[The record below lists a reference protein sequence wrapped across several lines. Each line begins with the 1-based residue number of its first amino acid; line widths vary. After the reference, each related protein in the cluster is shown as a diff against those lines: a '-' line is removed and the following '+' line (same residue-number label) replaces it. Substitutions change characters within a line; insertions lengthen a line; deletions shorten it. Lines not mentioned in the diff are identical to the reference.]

1 MLTMMTGCATV
12 PEQPAMPTEQVVESG
27 TPARSVNEPPDI
39 AQAADPW
46 AHLLARYTTDDG
58 GFRYQALVDTPEDR
72 ALLAAEVTR
81 IGEASLDG
89 LSRDARLS
97 FLINAYNALTLAAV
111 VELWPVASVLSENG
125 FFDRHTHRVAG
136 QQMTLNE
143 LENDHIRPMGE
154 PRIHFAVNC
163 ASAGCPPLA
172 RAPYEALRLESMLQS
187 QTRAFVRGTTE
198 VDRVSGTVRV
208 SQIFEWFATD
218 FDAAGGVREFISTH
232 LDAADAAFILS
243 ESTTLS
249 FVPYD
254 WALNGR

>member
-1 MLTMMTGCATV
+1 MLTMMTSCATV

-58 GFRYQALVDTPEDR
+58 GFRYQALLDTPEDR

-97 FLINAYNALTLAAV
+97 FLINAYNALTLASV
-111 VELWPVASVLSENG
+111 LELWPVASVLSEDG
-125 FFDRHTHRVAG
+125 FFDGRTHLVAG

-172 RAPYEALRLESMLQS
+172 RVPWTAAQLESMLQS

-198 VDRVSGTVRV
+198 IDALSRTVRV

-218 FDAAGGVREFISTH
+218 FDTAGGVRAFISAY
-232 LDAADAAFILS
+232 LDDDDAAMIAA